1 MVFLS
6 NTKWYRNIFPTHFQS
21 YTLHMILSPQV
32 IDKQFGIVME
42 RGERQQSLIFLT
54 CFPPSSI
61 PTPSWQMIN
70 GKRSKEDIANFTLKK
85 NEIKIY
91 TKNKFTFSRCQLS
104 KRYYVV
110 FALFH
115 IIVLVN

>member
-1 MVFLS
+1 
-6 NTKWYRNIFPTHFQS
+6 
-21 YTLHMILSPQV
+21 MILSPQV

-70 GKRSKEDIANFTLKK
+70 GKKGQR
-85 NEIKIY
+85 KI
-91 TKNKFTFSRCQLS
+91 SPIL
-104 KRYYVV
+104 
-110 FALFH
+110 H
-115 IIVLVN
+115 

>member
-70 GKRSKEDIANFTLKK
+70 GKKVKGRYRQFYIEKERDQNLHK
-85 NEIKIY
+85 E
-91 TKNKFTFSRCQLS
+91 
-104 KRYYVV
+104 
-110 FALFH
+110 
-115 IIVLVN
+115 